1 MEHFEL
7 ADFDTVSSYSG
18 DTDEIETF
26 EHVFAKMME
35 RIHQQNDEL
44 IQRKM
49 RELQV
54 SYQALQSQVSPHF
67 LYNTLYLIGLKG
79 GEQGHRRF

>member
-44 IQRKM
+44 IQRKNAGITSF
-49 RELQV
+49 V
-54 SYQALQSQVSPHF
+54 SGIAISGKSSLFV
-67 LYNTLYLIGLKG
+67 
-79 GEQGHRRF
+79 